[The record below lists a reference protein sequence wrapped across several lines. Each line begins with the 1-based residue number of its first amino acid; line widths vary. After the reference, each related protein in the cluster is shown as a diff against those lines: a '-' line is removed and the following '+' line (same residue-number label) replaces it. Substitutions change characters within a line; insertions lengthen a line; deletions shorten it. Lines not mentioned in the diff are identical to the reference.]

1 MLIFFLKKAEMAIL
15 ISGKTDSQR
24 RKLRDKEEYSI
35 MIKRSIRLE
44 DVAIL
49 NVYASNN
56 RPSKYTRQKKK

>member
-1 MLIFFLKKAEMAIL
+1 MAIL